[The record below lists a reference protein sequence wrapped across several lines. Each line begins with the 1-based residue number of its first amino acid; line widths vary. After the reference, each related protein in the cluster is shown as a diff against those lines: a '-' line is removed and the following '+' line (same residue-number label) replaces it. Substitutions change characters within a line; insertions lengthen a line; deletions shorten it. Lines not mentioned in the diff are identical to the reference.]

1 MNKNMILSKRGQ
13 TGQTGNIEIQISTPS
28 SPLEVVKRSLN
39 DEKLQQ
45 SPSLSDD
52 AVEAVDQRD
61 HASSLDAQI
70 AAITTYCER

>member
-13 TGQTGNIEIQISTPS
+13 TGQTGNIEIQKSTPS